1 MTSETQ
7 TAEQQPDHYDAFAD
21 AYGRANE
28 NGLFNRWYA
37 RPAVLDLLGDVAG
50 RRILD
55 AGCGS
60 GRTAAALFGR
70 GHFVV
75 GVDVDPVL
83 VAAAEED
90 HPGPQWLVA
99 DLAGLDLRSRGYADS
114 FDMIVCAGNVMSY
127 VAAGTEI
134 AVLSGFREH
143 LAPQGRA
150 VIGFQGDRYAVG
162 DFDGHVAAAG
172 LVLEQRFAT
181 WDLRPWHR
189 EAEFV
194 VSVIAPA

>member
-1 MTSETQ
+1 MVTQPRWFTETPEGNSHRYVQ
-7 TAEQQPDHYDAFAD
+7 RFRELAQGGADLDGEARLIDAMV
-21 AYGRANE
+21 GRGA
-28 NGLFNRWYA
+28 
-37 RPAVLDLLGDVAG
+37 
-50 RRILD
+50 RILD

-70 GHFVV
+70 GHFVL

-83 VAAAEED
+83 VAAAEQD